1 MRTLLTGSAGF
12 IGRAVRRQS
21 AAADHEL
28 VPLDLTEGTDV
39 TDPAAVRTALDAC
52 AGVIHLAAKVG
63 LEQGFDDVGD
73 YVTSNDL
80 GTASVLRAA
89 AGAGIDRFVL
99 ASSMVVYGEGRYS
112 CGEHGVVAPAA
123 RRPAE
128 LRRGQFDPPCP
139 HCGRPLDS
147 GLVPESAP
155 LDPRSIYAATKAH
168 QEHLARVWAERTG
181 GTVVALRFHNVY
193 GPGMPRDTPY
203 AGVASLFRAALSRG
217 EAPRVFEDGR
227 QRRNFV
233 HVDDVARAV
242 LAALIAPLPPAA
254 LVPVNVGS
262 DTIITVGAMAEALA
276 RQVGGPAPVV
286 TGEFRPGDVR
296 HITADCSA
304 AADLLGWTPRVS
316 LQEGLAGIA
325 AD

>member
-12 IGRAVRRQS
+12 VGRAVRRQPN
-21 AAADHEL
+21 AGDHDL
-28 VPLDLTEGTDV
+28 VPLDRVDGTDV
-39 TDPAAVRTALDAC
+39 TDRAAVDAAVGGC
-52 AGVIHLAAKVG
+52 TGVVHLAAKVG

-80 GTASVLRAA
+80 GTATVLRAA
-89 AGAGIDRFVL
+89 AEAGVARFIL
-99 ASSMVVYGEGRYS
+99 ASSMVVYGEGRYT
-112 CGEHGVVAPAA
+112 CVEHGVVAPAA
-123 RRPAE
+123 RRSAD

-139 HCGRPLDS
+139 HCGRPLDP
-147 GLVPESAP
+147 GLVPESAA

-203 AGVASLFRAALSRG
+203 AGVASLFRAALARG
-217 EAPRVFEDGR
+217 EAPRVFEDGE

-242 LAALIAPLPPAA
+242 LAALTAPLPLGV

-262 DTIITVGAMAEALA
+262 GTVTTVGAMAAALA
-276 RQVGGPAPVV
+276 EQVGGPAPVV

-316 LQEGLAGIA
+316 LRAGLAGIA

>member
-12 IGRAVRRQS
+12 IGSAVRRR
-21 AAADHEL
+21 AAATADL
-28 VPLDLTEGTDV
+28 VPFDLIDGADV
-39 TDPAAVRTALDAC
+39 TDGAAMRAALEGCAAV
-52 AGVIHLAAKVG
+52 VHLAAKVG

-73 YVTSNDL
+73 YVTANDL
-80 GTASVLRAA
+80 GTATVLRAA
-89 AGAGIDRFVL
+89 ADAGIDRFVL
-99 ASSMVVYGEGRYS
+99 ASSMVVYGEGRYA
-112 CGEHGVVAPAA
+112 CDEHGVVAPAP
-123 RRPAE
+123 RRTAD
-128 LRRGQFDPPCP
+128 LSRGRFDPRCP
-139 HCGRPLDS
+139 RCDRPLRP

-203 AGVASLFRAALSRG
+203 AGVASLFRAALARG
-217 EAPRVFEDGR
+217 EAPRVFEDGG

-233 HVDDVARAV
+233 HVDDVAGAV
-242 LAALIAPLPPAA
+242 LAALTAPLPAGS

-262 DTIITVGAMAEALA
+262 DIVTTVGAMAAALA
-276 RQVGGPAPVV
+276 AQVGGPAPVV

-316 LQEGLAGIA
+316 LRAGLAGIA